1 MQNMESKKIVIPA
14 NRTNCVKFG
23 KYVICLE
30 KEQLNYY
37 IDGSL
42 NKVADVN
49 HDFSVV
55 ELYELATRITEKNG
69 FGPVNFVHK
78 VDVVKKY

>member
-1 MQNMESKKIVIPA
+1 MQKMESKKIVIPA

-37 IDGSL
+37 FDGNL

-49 HDFSVV
+49 HDFGVT
-55 ELYELATRITEKNG
+55 ELYELAIRITEKNG
-69 FGPVNFVHK
+69 FGPVGFVHK

>member
-1 MQNMESKKIVIPA
+1 MQKIEPKKIVIPA
-14 NRTNCVKFG
+14 NKTNCVKFG

-37 IDGSL
+37 INGSL
-42 NKVADVN
+42 NKVADVT
-49 HDFSVV
+49 HDFSNV

-69 FGPVNFVHK
+69 FGPVGFVHK
-78 VDVVKKY
+78 GDVVKKY

>member
-1 MQNMESKKIVIPA
+1 MEKMESKKIVIPA

-37 IDGSL
+37 VDGSL
-42 NKVADVN
+42 TKVVDVN
-49 HDFSVV
+49 HDFSNV

>member
-1 MQNMESKKIVIPA
+1 MQNMETKKIVIPT

-30 KEQLNYY
+30 KDQLSYY
-37 IDGSL
+37 ADGAL
-42 NKVADVN
+42 TKVVDVS
-49 HDFSVV
+49 HEFTTT

-69 FGPVNFVHK
+69 FGSVSFVHK
-78 VDVVKKY
+78 VDVVNKR

>member
-1 MQNMESKKIVIPA
+1 METKKIVIPT

-37 IDGSL
+37 VDGSL
-42 NKVADVN
+42 TKVVDVN
-49 HDFSVV
+49 HDFSNV

>member
-1 MQNMESKKIVIPA
+1 MESKKIVIPA

-37 IDGSL
+37 VDGSL
-42 NKVADVN
+42 TKVVDVN
-49 HDFSVV
+49 HDFSNV